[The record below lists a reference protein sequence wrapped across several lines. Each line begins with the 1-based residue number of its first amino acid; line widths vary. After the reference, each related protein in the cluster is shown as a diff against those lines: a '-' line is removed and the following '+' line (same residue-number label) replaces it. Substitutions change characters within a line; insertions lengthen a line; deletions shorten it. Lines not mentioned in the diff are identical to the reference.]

1 MPIPAYRIT
10 DNTLVV
16 RAQSTAPGAETPG
29 SQTTPPGAAE
39 TEGAFGVFG
48 MIISGLIIIFAI
60 VLLFMRS
67 RNRR

>member
-1 MPIPAYRIT
+1 MPIPADRIT
-10 DNTLVV
+10 DDTLIV
-16 RAQSTAPGAETPG
+16 RTQGTTPGTEMPG

-60 VLLFMRS
+60 VLLYMRT